1 MGVFQEFCD
10 YNNKDNGE
18 DINLSTCEENFDYL
32 CPFSESQDNKN
43 ESNFNN
49 RSKAFDEKDNTN
61 QNLKNKIMKSNT
73 LNKKQTDLTTN
84 ITYNINTSYE
94 MNFNYYNKLDSNINN
109 NIQNSKLKFISN
121 KNPSKL
127 KKLKL
132 KNKTIFYIGG
142 KIEGKKEGFGKQIW
156 AKDSYYIWNYKNDK
170 ANGLGIFFSNNNI
183 YKGEFKS
190 DVANGYGIYNYNNEI
205 IYEGYW
211 DKDLQ
216 NR

>member
-10 YNNKDNGE
+10 CSNKDNGE

-32 CPFSESQDNKN
+32 CPFSESPDNKN

-49 RSKAFDEKDNTN
+49 RVKTFDEKDNKN
-61 QNLKNKIMKSNT
+61 KNLENKIMKSKT
-73 LNKKQTDLTTN
+73 LTKKQNDLTTN

-109 NIQNSKLKFISN
+109 NTQKSKFKNISN
-121 KNPSKL
+121 KANPSKM

-142 KIEGKKEGFGKQIW
+142 KKEGKKEGFGKQVW
-156 AKDSYYIWNYKNDK
+156 AKDSYYIGNYKNDK

-183 YKGEFKS
+183 
-190 DVANGYGIYNYNNEI
+190 
-205 IYEGYW
+205 
-211 DKDLQ
+211 
-216 NR
+216 